1 MKAIKISLKQFVFM
15 LLTFAAAAAVYF
27 YTKSVYANAFFYN
40 CKHLLRGFC
49 LFWAIDIFRWIDLS
63 FTEGGKLPLKKHEI
77 MLTLMLLI
85 DFVYALWL
93 HKNRYSLWQ
102 LWMTATVSA
111 VILIGLVLKLFGKY
125 DANKVRWLTWAGC
138 CAIVS
143 AAVIGCIVIFKPL
156 TMAEAQKLIAA
167 ENSKEYVF
175 NSIHNSRRIESPLG
189 YYIFSEVDGEM
200 IYGSGTGRAVLYFG
214 ENEHSWRYGKN
225 S

>member
-1 MKAIKISLKQFVFM
+1 MKAIRSSLKQFVFM

-27 YTKSVYANAFFYN
+27 HTKPVYANAFFYN

-49 LFWAIDIFRWIDLS
+49 LFLAIDIFRWIDLS
-63 FTEGGKLPLKKHEI
+63 LSEGGRLPSKKQEI
-77 MLTLMLLI
+77 MLTVMLLI
-85 DFVYALWL
+85 DFIYALWL

-102 LWMTATVSA
+102 LLMTAIVAA
-111 VILIGLVLKLFGKY
+111 VILAGLALKLFGKY
-125 DANKVRWLTWAGC
+125 DANKVRWLAWAGC

-156 TMAEAQKLIAA
+156 TMAQAEQLISA
-167 ENSKEYVF
+167 ENGKSYVF
-175 NSIHNSRRIESPLG
+175 NSIHNSRRMESPLG

-200 IYGSGTGRAVLYFG
+200 VYGSGTGRAVLYFG

>member
-40 CKHLLRGFC
+40 CKHLLRAFC
-49 LFWAIDIFRWIDLS
+49 MFWAIDIFRWIDLP
-63 FTEGGKLPLKKHEI
+63 FTEGGKLPSKKQEI
-77 MLTLMLLI
+77 MLTLVLLI

-175 NSIHNSRRIESPLG
+175 NSIHNSRRMESLLG

-200 IYGSGTGRAVLYFG
+200 VYGSGTGRAVLYFG
-214 ENEHSWRYGKN
+214 ENEHIWRYGKN